1 MKYIAYCRKSTDE
14 PDRQILSIEAQIAE
28 VKEFA
33 EREGLEVVKFITES
47 KTAKEPGREKFTE
60 LIRMLEAGEANGIL
74 SWHPDRLARNSID
87 GGRIIYLL
95 DTGKLLDLKFPQFW
109 FDNTPQG
116 KFMLNIAFGQ
126 SKYYVDNLSENVKRG
141 NRQKLRRGEWPNH
154 APFGYINDS
163 RTKLIQIDRKRA
175 PFLVKAFEMFSTGG
189 YTYVDIINYFTKNKV
204 FNTSNGDRIFHKDKM
219 KRILGDPFYTGLMRF
234 NGELYEGKHKSLI
247 TKKLFDQV
255 QEIIKSRNRKQK
267 VIKQEFEFLG
277 LMMCK
282 ECGGAITAEKHTRF
296 YPRTNNTVDFIY
308 YRCSKKKGY
317 CSQRYAKKDDIE
329 QQIKDAVSKVSLT
342 EFAANKFLE
351 WANKDAEKEKT
362 KVSGLIEQLKRELK
376 ETEEK
381 LDRLLEG
388 YLDKVIDSQEYQHK
402 KNVLIQEKLSLQGRI
417 KEISERGTEWLEP
430 LKNFIGSAL
439 SCAKIARAKNTNHDL
454 AIMVKTVGS
463 NFFLFNQQLQVEYQN
478 RGWKTL
484 ATYPLPAISDVP
496 RPSDPDLLRDMDSNH
511 DR

>member
-33 EREGLEVVKFITES
+33 ERENLEIVEFITES
-47 KTAKEPGREKFTE
+47 KTAKEPGREKFGKV
-60 LIRMLEAGEANGIL
+60 IRMLETGLADGIL

-163 RTKLIQIDRKRA
+163 RTKLIQIDRKCA
-175 PFLVKAFEMFSTGG
+175 PFLVKAFEMYATGG
-189 YTYVDIINYFTKNKV
+189 YTYVEIINYFTKN
-204 FNTSNGDRIFHKDKM
+204 RIFSTTKRAVRFHKDKM
-219 KRILGDPFYTGLMRF
+219 KRVLSDPFYTGLMRF
-234 NGELYEGKHKSLI
+234 NGELYEGKHKPLI
-247 TKKLFDQV
+247 SKKLFDQV
-255 QEIIKSRNRKQK
+255 QEIVKSRNRKNK

-277 LMMCK
+277 LICCK
-282 ECGGAITAEKHTRF
+282 ECGCAITAEKHRRF

-317 CSQRYAKKDDIE
+317 CSQRYSKKDDTE
-329 QQIKDAVSKVSLT
+329 QQIRDAIYKVSLS
-342 EFAANKFLE
+342 EFAANKFLQ
-351 WANKDAEKEKT
+351 WAKDDAEKEKR
-362 KVSGLIEQLKRELK
+362 KVSGLIEQLTKQLK
-376 ETEEK
+376 DTEEK

-388 YLDKVIDSQEYQHK
+388 YLDKVIDSKEYQNK
-402 KNVLIQEKLSLQGRI
+402 KNSLIQTKLLLNQRI
-417 KEISERGTEWLEP
+417 KEISDKGTEWLEP

-439 SCAKIARAKNTNHDL
+439 MCANIARAKNTNHDL
-454 AIMVKTVGS
+454 AIMAKTVGS
-463 NFFLFNQQLQVEYQN
+463 NFFLFNQQLQVEYQK

-484 ATYPLPAISDVP
+484 AAAPI
-496 RPSDPDLLRDMDSNH
+496 RH
-511 DR
+511 DF